1 MRSQF
6 TSTLVFEKRKERK
19 SHRRRRGPPPQ
30 LSLIVSSIRSL
41 RRGQNIMPRRSLGF
55 SLRNRLWFR
64 RNSRCLHRR
73 FIRTPTQPKLFGKVA
88 VVIVSTTLWT
98 ATTTEI
104 PSIIGQQAMLCA
116 SRATS
121 HLTHLRRAIK
131 GPAPEQFRRLLWLG
145 RRWGLSCR
153 RLNSRRK
160 PSRGLSNSLDHE
172 RTWIPRDIRI

>member
-1 MRSQF
+1 MCVRNSPARWSLKKEKKEKAKAVGDCCRS
-6 TSTLVFEKRKERK
+6 T
-19 SHRRRRGPPPQ
+19 GP
-30 LSLIVSSIRSL
+30 LLIVSSIGSL
-41 RRGQNIMPRRSLGF
+41 RRGQHIVPRRSLGF
-55 SLRNRLWFR
+55 SLGNRLRFR

-88 VVIVSTTLWT
+88 VVIVFTTLWT

-131 GPAPEQFRRLLWLG
+131 GLAPEQFRWRLRLWRRG
-145 RRWGLSCR
+145 RSCSWW
-153 RLNSRRK
+153 LTS
-160 PSRGLSNSLDHE
+160 SLYHE
-172 RTWIPRDIRI
+172 RMWIPGDVWVKW